1 MNANLGPHPN
11 TELLDTMVGL
21 LGDLAADLV
30 FVGGCATELL
40 VTATRAQSVRVTTD
54 VDVVAE
60 ATTIREYHILE
71 ARLREK
77 GFAPDP
83 EVICR
88 WTIAGMQLDLLP
100 SGPDV
105 LSFHNRWYPQ
115 AVQTAVPRQL
125 PSGRTIRVLTSP
137 LFLATKM
144 EAFLDRGQGDFL
156 ASHDL
161 EDIITVVDGR
171 PELTDELAG
180 ASPEIREY
188 LRSRFADLI
197 RQDAFITAL
206 PGHLPGDV
214 ASQARLPILLAT
226 IRRLASDDS
235 PSSVTKL

>member
-1 MNANLGPHPN
+1 M
-11 TELLDTMVGL
+11 
-21 LGDLAADLV
+21 
-30 FVGGCATELL
+30 
-40 VTATRAQSVRVTTD
+40 
-54 VDVVAE
+54 
-60 ATTIREYHILE
+60 
-71 ARLREK
+71 
-77 GFAPDP
+77 
-83 EVICR
+83 
-88 WTIAGMQLDLLP
+88 
-100 SGPDV
+100 
-105 LSFHNRWYPQ
+105 
-115 AVQTAVPRQL
+115 
-125 PSGRTIRVLTSP
+125 IRVLTSP

-171 PELTDELAG
+171 PELTAELAA

-188 LRSRFADLI
+188 LRSRFADFI

-214 ASQARLPILLAT
+214 ASQARLPSLLAT